1 MNGAEY
7 IPIDYKSFVAHIRE
21 VGVHEPRADHHDRH
35 LGLPVFAK
43 FYRMPDGTVYGI
55 KEWHGEE
62 VIVPAPADQFNH
74 HFPQPPQGNNLKE
87 AQNGL

>member
-1 MNGAEY
+1 MNEAEY

-21 VGVHEPRADHHDRH
+21 SGTHVPQADHRDNH
-35 LGLPVFAK
+35 LGSPVTAK

-62 VIVPAPADQFNH
+62 VIVPVQDVGTFDE
-74 HFPQPPQGNNLKE
+74 FFPPQGTTRRP
-87 AQNGL
+87 